1 VSALI
6 GRLCLAVVF
15 LDKCIFGKE
24 VFLPLAIFRCAIF
37 FAMFNLPKEQIELTF
52 VDLLFFMFFCLMMK
66 WGNGYRDGQRKGQT
80 GKIITLYSFQGSG
93 AP

>member
-1 VSALI
+1 
-6 GRLCLAVVF
+6 
-15 LDKCIFGKE
+15 
-24 VFLPLAIFRCAIF
+24 
-37 FAMFNLPKEQIELTF
+37 MFNLPKEQIELTF

-80 GKIITLYSFQGSG
+80 VNITLYSFQGSG